1 MIREAVDQAAKGFD
15 AARPGSGRS
24 ADDPALSPGEREKRV
39 RGLNGKVVVVTGGGG
54 GIGSATSRRFAEE
67 GARVVVADVGAEAA
81 AGVVDA
87 IRAAGGEAAAMVVDL
102 TDYDATAAAVARVE
116 AEFGPID
123 ILVNNV
129 GWDIFVPFLKSEPD
143 FWAKIIDI
151 NLRAVLNVTKPV
163 LASMV
168 ARGAAGRV
176 VSIGS
181 DAGRGGSSGESVY
194 AACKAGVI
202 AFSKTLAREHAR
214 HGITFNVVCPGVTET
229 GMLENFMAA
238 AGDKEKLRAAFT
250 KAVPLGRL
258 GRPDDLPGAI
268 LFLSSDDAAFI
279 TGQVISVSG
288 GLTMHG

>member
-1 MIREAVDQAAKGFD
+1 M
-15 AARPGSGRS
+15 
-24 ADDPALSPGEREKRV
+24 
-39 RGLNGKVVVVTGGGG
+39 RGLNGKVVVITGGGG
-54 GIGSATSRRFAEE
+54 GIGSATCRRFAEE
-67 GARVVVADVGAEAA
+67 GAHVVVAD
-81 AGVVDA
+81 
-87 IRAAGGEAAAMVVDL
+87 ISGEAAERVAGEIRSAGGIATTMIVDL
-102 TDYDATAAAVARVE
+102 TDYAATGQGVAKVE

-123 ILVNNV
+123 ILVNNA
-129 GWDIFVPFLKSEPD
+129 GWDLFIPFVKSEPD
-143 FWAKIIDI
+143 YWTKIIDI
-151 NLRAVLNVTKPV
+151 NLRSVLNITKPV

-168 ARGAAGRV
+168 ARGKGGRV
-176 VSIGS
+176 VSLGS

-194 AACKAGVI
+194 SACKAGII

-214 HGITFNVVCPGVTET
+214 HGVTFNTVCPGVTET
-229 GMLENFMAA
+229 AMLENFMAA

-268 LFLSSDDAAFI
+268 IFLASDDAAFI